1 MIACSVNQVKK
12 MYGGSYIFEDI
23 TFEIQDK
30 DRVGLVGRNGS
41 GKTTLLKLLSGKE
54 TPDSGQIH
62 WKKGVQIGYLAQ
74 IPDFQSQSTTKDVL
88 RTAFVDLLQVEEKM
102 KKLEMEM
109 SSEPNGERL
118 EKLIKDYG
126 DLQDNFTLNGG
137 YEIDAN
143 IEKIVNG
150 LNINDLI
157 NEQISTL
164 SGGEKTKVCLALTL
178 L

>member
-1 MIACSVNQVKK
+1 
-12 MYGGSYIFEDI
+12 MYGGSSIFEDI

-118 EKLIKDYG
+118 EK
-126 DLQDNFTLNGG
+126 
-137 YEIDAN
+137 
-143 IEKIVNG
+143 
-150 LNINDLI
+150 
-157 NEQISTL
+157 S
-164 SGGEKTKVCLALTL
+164 
-178 L
+178 